1 MCWSNP
7 ILWYLPQEHM
17 KVSGHLLI
25 FYGLEIFLG
34 FGVGTFR
41 AGVELTRASVRMFW
55 FADSSWTSAFRFSA
69 NSRFSSTNC
78 RAAWLCGLRPCST
91 GGFLVGNPT
100 IWPLADFLR
109 EQSQNKHGFPPSEK
123 PRFRIRILAKSA
135 DFHHLLMNRV
145 QTLTTWWQLPEF
157 SSKTEIRLWKTL
169 FHRRILIWRIST
181 DVITCYIY
189 TLALHSELLWYFRK
203 ICPWNKMKRNKI
215 KVQMEHPTM
224 SEIKVT
230 EMYIYV
236 I

>member
-1 MCWSNP
+1 MNHVCCSC
-7 ILWYLPQEHM
+7 
-17 KVSGHLLI
+17 S
-25 FYGLEIFLG
+25 
-34 FGVGTFR
+34 
-41 AGVELTRASVRMFW
+41 
-55 FADSSWTSAFRFSA
+55 
-69 NSRFSSTNC
+69 
-78 RAAWLCGLRPCST
+78 LRPCST

-181 DVITCYIY
+181 DAITCYMY
-189 TLALHSELLWYFRK
+189 TRFYTQTFYDILERFVR
-203 ICPWNKMKRNKI
+203 
-215 KVQMEHPTM
+215 
-224 SEIKVT
+224 EIKWK
-230 EMYIYV
+230 EIK
-236 I
+236 